1 MHISSLPWIF
11 LEKVHYWHLNEIAC
25 LSSIS
30 VLLECGHLFQISH
43 SIFTLTEDQMM
54 LFSQLQ
60 QAEIY
65 LVTYMLIIVE
75 NWH

>member
-1 MHISSLPWIF
+1 MHINSLPWIF

-54 LFSQLQ
+54 FSQLQ